1 VLEVFAGSGN
11 QGSADGNGIFT
22 SFSNPSAL
30 AADNADNIYVCDANR
45 LIRKINQNRDVV
57 TIAGNQ
63 SFTDSD
69 GLGTNASFNYLS
81 GICADGFGNLYVAC
95 YFSIRKISVATN
107 VTTLAGSFTQSG
119 YVNGAGSIARFNG
132 GDEEGICF
140 LQGMIFT
147 GDAENHR
154 IRQISFNPPPVIQEQ
169 PQPQISCFGQSASF
183 QVTAV
188 GVQPL
193 FYQWLLNS
201 VPLAGQTST
210 NLVLTNLAA
219 SQAGAYSV
227 IISNSF
233 NAVTSAPAQLVINDA
248 CVDIRLYAGL
258 NMSGQ
263 PGATYV
269 LSYTTNL
276 NAPIN
281 WLALVTNA
289 MPVSGWLYIDTNS
302 SFSPQRFYRAKLSP

>member
-1 VLEVFAGSGN
+1 
-11 QGSADGNGIFT
+11 
-22 SFSNPSAL
+22 
-30 AADNADNIYVCDANR
+30 
-45 LIRKINQNRDVV
+45 
-57 TIAGNQ
+57 
-63 SFTDSD
+63 
-69 GLGTNASFNYLS
+69 
-81 GICADGFGNLYVAC
+81 
-95 YFSIRKISVATN
+95 
-107 VTTLAGSFTQSG
+107 
-119 YVNGAGSIARFNG
+119 
-132 GDEEGICF
+132 
-140 LQGMIFT
+140 
-147 GDAENHR
+147 
-154 IRQISFNPPPVIQEQ
+154 
-169 PQPQISCFGQSASF
+169 
-183 QVTAV
+183 
-188 GVQPL
+188 L